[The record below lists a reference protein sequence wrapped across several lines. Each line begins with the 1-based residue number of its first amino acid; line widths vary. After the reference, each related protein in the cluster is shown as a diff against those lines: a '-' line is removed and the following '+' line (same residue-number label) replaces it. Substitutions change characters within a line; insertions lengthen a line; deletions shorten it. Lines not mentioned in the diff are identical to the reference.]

1 MCIRILL
8 QVLLIFMLPYFN
20 RGISQN
26 QMSIKL
32 LDEKTQRL
40 YPLHQKKIPPQPGDW
55 LSVHHEPGQSFE
67 EYLSEKPIRPTER
80 LNTIY
85 IQPIADFT
93 QSQQKIIE
101 LTAEY
106 ISLYFNLPAKILDPL
121 PFSVIPANARRV
133 HPTWGMKQILSTY
146 ILDKVLRPRRSNNAL
161 AVLGLTAI
169 DLWPGRGWNFV
180 FGQASLYDRVGVWS
194 IYRNGDPDESKEMFR
209 LCLLRTIKT
218 AVHEIGHILTMRH
231 CIAYE
236 CVMNGSNHREESD
249 RRPVYLCPV
258 CLKKLCWNLGID
270 PLERY
275 KRLESFCLKNNLI
288 KEAKFF
294 QQAIILLNSKL
305 QVPNSN

>member
-1 MCIRILL
+1 
-8 QVLLIFMLPYFN
+8 
-20 RGISQN
+20 
-26 QMSIKL
+26 MSLKL
-32 LDEKTQRL
+32 LDEQIKEL
-40 YPLHQKKIPPQPGDW
+40 YPLHQKKMPPKPGDW
-55 LSVHHEPGQSFE
+55 LAVHYEPGQTFE
-67 EYLSEKPIRPTER
+67 QYLSENPIRPTEK

-85 IQPIADFT
+85 IQPVADFT
-93 QSQQKIIE
+93 PGQQKVVK

-106 ISLYFNLPAKILDPL
+106 ISLFFNLPVKILEPL
-121 PFSVIPANARRV
+121 PLSVIPQRARRT
-133 HPTWGMKQILSTY
+133 HPSWGMKQILSSY
-146 ILDKVLRPRRSNNAL
+146 ILDKVLRPRRPDNAL

-194 IYRNGDPDESKEMFR
+194 LYRNGDPGESEEMFR

-231 CIAYE
+231 CIEFE

-249 RRPVYLCPV
+249 RRPLYLCPV

-275 KRLESFCLKNNLI
+275 RKLEVFCSEYNLVN
-288 KEAKFF
+288 EAKFF
-294 QQAIILLNSKL
+294 QQSIKRFK
-305 QVPNSN
+305 

>member
-1 MCIRILL
+1 MCIRIQL

-20 RGISQN
+20 KGISQN

-40 YPLHQKKIPPQPGDW
+40 YPLHEKKIAPQPGDW
-55 LSVHHEPGQSFE
+55 LSAHYEPGQTFE

-93 QSQQKIIE
+93 QRQQKIIE
-101 LTAEY
+101 LTTEY

-146 ILDKVLRPRRSNNAL
+146 ILDKVLRPRRPNNAL
-161 AVLGLTAI
+161 AVLGLTGI

-209 LCLLRTIKT
+209 RCLLRTIKT

-294 QQAIILLNSKL
+294 QQAIIFLSRNI
-305 QVPNSN
+305 